1 VLIYNSTVD
10 GGITTM
16 DQLLQKSPLFAEF
29 DAVKKGRVWCTE
41 QDMFQQTSAAAR
53 MILDINAV
61 LTQSDPQNLTF
72 LQPVQS

>member
-1 VLIYNSTVD
+1 
-10 GGITTM
+10 M
-16 DQLLQKSPLFAEF
+16 
-29 DAVKKGRVWCTE
+29 VKNGRVWCTE

-61 LTQSDPQNLTF
+61 LTQSEPQNLTF

>member
-1 VLIYNSTVD
+1 MKN
-10 GGITTM
+10 
-16 DQLLQKSPLFAEF
+16 
-29 DAVKKGRVWCTE
+29 GRVWCTE

-61 LTQSDPQNLTF
+61 LTQSEPRNLAF